1 MVTILPS
8 KVTSYRVFVGD
19 EWPPA
24 VSLTRVLAGVS
35 GAHHGVRDLGAGVTL
50 GAALRPGQ

>member
-1 MVTILPS
+1 MTILPS